1 MIENEIQINSGTIMN
16 VNVRVKILNSICL
29 QKNYIW
35 NAATCNCENGKYV
48 GSVTDN
54 SMIRC
59 DEIIEEIKTIQTN
72 FNEKR

>member
-1 MIENEIQINSGTIMN
+1 MMN
-16 VNVRVKILNSICL
+16 VNVSVKLLNNIRV

-35 NAATCNCENGKYV
+35 NAATCHCENRKYV

-59 DEIIEEIKTIQTN
+59 DEIIEEIKAIQTN